1 MNRRDMIAFEQ
12 HIASTY
18 RREASAR
25 KAKNPVLAAQ
35 LTRWAEASESRVSAI
50 KNGPLFEEAE
60 R

>member
-18 RREASAR
+18 RREASSRR
-25 KAKNPVLAAQ
+25 KKNPNLADQ
-35 LTRWAEASESRVSAI
+35 LERWAAASESRVAAI
-50 KNGPLFEEAE
+50 KHGPLFEESE